1 MFHHKQSAGIL
12 LALARCNL
20 VRPNVWRD
28 SLVAKCDNNAVPM
41 SSAATPGSRL
51 SSVDAL
57 RGLIMIIMALDHT
70 RDFFNISAIS
80 FSPTDLSRTT
90 VPLFFTRWI
99 THYCMPVFMFTAG
112 LGMAFFRQRN
122 HTRGQLSR
130 FLWTRGLWLIVL
142 ELTVMQFSYNFSFSS
157 RYVLFLLVLWIFGI
171 CMIAMAALVYLPV
184 RWLAVLSVA
193 VIALHNRLDRIQAD
207 RFGRC
212 AWIWNLLHE
221 PGILSIA
228 GRSARSPYTLIPWVA
243 VMASG
248 FCFGGVF
255 LLDPAARRRIMTR
268 LGLALT
274 IAFIVV
280 RSVNLYGDPFP
291 WSHQKSAAFT
301 VLSFLNCT
309 KYPASLDFLLMTMGP
324 ALILLAYFDRRT
336 FTASNPLI
344 VFGRVPLFYFIL
356 HFYLVHV
363 LVVILEWIRY
373 GTAASLVMFGPSPSM
388 GGAQAA
394 ANFRHGLGAVYIL
407 WIVVV
412 VLLYP
417 VCRWFAKVKSR
428 HQNWWLS
435 YL

>member
-1 MFHHKQSAGIL
+1 
-12 LALARCNL
+12 
-20 VRPNVWRD
+20 
-28 SLVAKCDNNAVPM
+28 M

-70 RDFFNISAIS
+70 RDFFNNSAIL

-157 RYVLFLLVLWIFGI
+157 KYVLFLLVLWIFGI
-171 CMIAMAALVYLPV
+171 CMIAMAGLVYLPV

-193 VIALHNRLDRIQAD
+193 VIVFHNCLDRIQAD
-207 RFGRC
+207 RFGGY

-255 LLDPAARRRIMTR
+255 LLEPAARRRMMTR

-274 IAFIVV
+274 VAFIVV
-280 RSVNLYGDPFP
+280 RWVNLYGDPFP

-356 HFYLVHV
+356 HFYFIHV

-373 GTAASLVMFGPSPSM
+373 GTAFSLVMFGPSPSM
-388 GGAQAA
+388 GGAQSA

-412 VLLYP
+412 VVLYP
-417 VCRWFAKVKSR
+417 VCRWFAKLKSR
-428 HQNWWLS
+428 HTNWWLS

>member
-1 MFHHKQSAGIL
+1 
-12 LALARCNL
+12 
-20 VRPNVWRD
+20 
-28 SLVAKCDNNAVPM
+28 M
-41 SSAATPGSRL
+41 SSPTTPGSRL
-51 SSVDAL
+51 ASVDAL

-70 RDFFNISAIS
+70 RDFFHISAIS
-80 FSPTDLSRTT
+80 FSPTDLSRTN
-90 VPLFFTRWI
+90 VLLFFTRWI
-99 THYCMPVFMFTAG
+99 THYCMPVFMFTSG
-112 LGMAFFRQRN
+112 LGMYFFSQRN

-130 FLWTRGLWLIVL
+130 FLLTRGLWLIVL
-142 ELTVMQFSYNFSFSS
+142 EVTVMQFSYNFSFSS
-157 RYVLFLLVLWIFGI
+157 KYMLFLLVLWIFGI

-184 RWLAVLSVA
+184 RWLAALSVA
-193 VIALHNRLDRIQAD
+193 VIVFHNCLDRIQAE
-207 RFGRC
+207 RFGTY

-221 PGILSIA
+221 PGMLSVA

-243 VMASG
+243 VMAAG

-255 LLDPAARRRIMTR
+255 LLDPAGRRRVMLR
-268 LGLALT
+268 LGVALT
-274 IAFIVV
+274 IAFVVV
-280 RSVNLYGDPFP
+280 RAVNLYGDPFP

-356 HFYLVHV
+356 HFYLIHF

-373 GTAASLVMFGPSPSM
+373 GTATSLVMFGPSPSM

-417 VCRWFAKVKSR
+417 VCRWFAKVKATHR
-428 HQNWWLS
+428 NWWLS